1 MIKRLQHFGVTV
13 SDDKISRRFYSKV
26 MGFPGLGSIVQEP
39 EKSLIGKHLGA
50 PKVRISWHQRG
61 YGAVELFSFPE
72 VKRDKLPVEMK
83 DPDAIGASRLAF
95 RTRSLDKFRE
105 SLSRNDIRF
114 ETGTDICGET
124 HLSFSDPD
132 GLAISVYGGSA
143 GGIKLEKATINVVS
157 LDESVSFYKNLLG
170 LAEVEEKSVPDFR
183 EISPASSYK
192 GPARV
197 ARVGINGKGIELIEL
212 SGIDRSGAQVWF
224 PDPGRPFDV
233 KYPEVGIKHVCF
245 QATNTRAWADE
256 LKSKKVRIIMGPAR
270 EPTTLWVTYLLDP
283 NGAVVELYDLSG
295 FLTEVMKYV
304 SLVAAHV

>member
-13 SDDKISRRFYSKV
+13 SDDKISGRFYSKI
-26 MGFPGLGSIVQEP
+26 MGFPGLGSMAQEP

-50 PKVRISWHQRG
+50 PKVKISWHQRG

-72 VKRDKLPVEMK
+72 VKRDKLPIEKK
-83 DPDAIGASRLAF
+83 DTTAIGAGRLAF

-105 SLSRNDIRF
+105 NLSRNDVLF
-114 ETGTDICGET
+114 ETGKDTWGQA

-132 GLAISVYGGSA
+132 GVAISVYGGGA
-143 GGIKLEKATINVVS
+143 GGIELEKATINVIS

-170 LAEVEEKSVPDFR
+170 LAEVEEKSILDFR

-197 ARVGINGKGIELIEL
+197 AKLGINGKGVELIEF

-224 PDPGRPFDV
+224 PDPRGTFDV

-245 QATNTRAWADE
+245 QAINTRAWADE
-256 LKSKKVRIIMGPAR
+256 LKSQGVRIIMGPAR

-295 FLTEVMKYV
+295 FLTELMKYV
-304 SLVAAHV
+304 SMAAARI